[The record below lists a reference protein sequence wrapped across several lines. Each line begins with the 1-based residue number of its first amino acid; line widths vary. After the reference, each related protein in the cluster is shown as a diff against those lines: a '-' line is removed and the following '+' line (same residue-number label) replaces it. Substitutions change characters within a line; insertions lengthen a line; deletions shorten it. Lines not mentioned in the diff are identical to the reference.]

1 MAKKA
6 VRYAVFSLSAKNT
19 HRFSVKKKK
28 QKPLSIEVMEF
39 D

>member
-19 HRFSVKKKK
+19 HRFSVEKKKK
-28 QKPLSIEVMEF
+28 ALSIEVMEF